1 MGTVIDLSTPMGRER
16 AMREIVRRRCIN
28 RGLSVTDDRTYRA
41 VSFALDCIQLD
52 HDTAARALRRTND
65 WLDVMLGKPKSV
77 GRRPIPP
84 QPPCAA

>member
-16 AMREIVRRRCIN
+16 AVRQLVRERCTN
-28 RGLSVTDDRTYRA
+28 RGLSPTDDRTYRA
-41 VSFALDCIQLD
+41 VSFALDCMQLD

-65 WLDVMLGKPKSV
+65 WLDAMLGKPSPAS
-77 GRRPIPP
+77 RRPIPP